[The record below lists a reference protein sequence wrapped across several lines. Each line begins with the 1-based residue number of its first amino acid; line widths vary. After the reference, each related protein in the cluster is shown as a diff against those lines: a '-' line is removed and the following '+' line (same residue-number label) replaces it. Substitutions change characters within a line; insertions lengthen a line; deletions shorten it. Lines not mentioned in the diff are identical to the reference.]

1 MPLMLALGCSLS
13 HKHIL
18 MFKSDGDQIHQ
29 SPRSSRRSGNE
40 DAIKMLLR
48 HGADPSITLQATD
61 LTPKQSFK
69 MAIICFHFFS
79 GLQAVV
85 GAASWGDPD
94 LLKARDSSTL
104 QPAYADILKVLL
116 DAGGPVDQASLTPPD
131 AKIDVMA
138 FSGTGTL
145 QRDCSSLGCPVWP

>member
-1 MPLMLALGCSLS
+1 M
-13 HKHIL
+13 
-18 MFKSDGDQIHQ
+18 
-29 SPRSSRRSGNE
+29 
-40 DAIKMLLR
+40 
-48 HGADPSITLQATD
+48 
-61 LTPKQSFK
+61 
-69 MAIICFHFFS
+69 
-79 GLQAVV
+79 V

-138 FSGTGTL
+138 FWDRNSPTRLLFAGL
-145 QRDCSSLGCPVWP
+145 SSMAMRRRS